1 MNNIEI
7 KQLSKS
13 FGEKNVLDRLDLTL
27 PLHEISCIMGESGC
41 GKSTLAKILM
51 GIYEADSGTVVG
63 LPAKIAAVFQE
74 DRLCEDFSA
83 LTNAKMAAS
92 RGVTRQQIEADFAA
106 LGLDGAQK
114 TPARELSGGMRRRV
128 ALIRAMRSD
137 AELIILDEPFAGL
150 DEQTHASAAEY
161 VRNVRGNRTVVVV
174 THDKNDVELLGAV
187 KTARLGDVES

>member
-1 MNNIEI
+1 MKNIEI
-7 KQLSKS
+7 SKLSKS
-13 FGEKNVLDRLDLTL
+13 FGDNKVLQGLDLSL
-27 PLHEISCIMGESGC
+27 PHGEISCIMGESGC

-51 GIYEADSGTVVG
+51 GIYEADGGEIRG

-83 LTNAKMAAS
+83 FTNAKMTAA
-92 RGVTRQQIEADFAA
+92 RGVTRQQIESDFAV

-161 VRNVRGNRTVVVV
+161 VRAARGNRTVIVV
-174 THDKNDVELLGAV
+174 THDKNDARLLDAV
-187 KTARLGDVES
+187 KTVRLGDVK

>member
-1 MNNIEI
+1 MKNIEI
-7 KQLSKS
+7 SGLEKS
-13 FGEKNVLDRLDLTL
+13 FGDKKVLDGLDLTL
-27 PLHEISCIMGESGC
+27 PLCEISCIMGESGC

-51 GIYEADSGTVVG
+51 GIYEADGGTVVG
-63 LPAKIAAVFQE
+63 LPTKIAAVFQE

-83 LTNAKMAAS
+83 LTNAKMAA

-150 DEQTHASAAEY
+150 DEQTHAAAAEY
-161 VRNVRGNRTVVVV
+161 VKNTRGGRTVIVV
-174 THDKNDVELLGAV
+174 THDAGDAELLGAAQTV
-187 KTARLGDVES
+187 KLSKE

>member
-1 MNNIEI
+1 MKNIEI
-7 KQLSKS
+7 SGLTKS
-13 FGEKNVLDRLDLTL
+13 FGDKKVLDDLNLTL
-27 PLHEISCIMGESGC
+27 PLCEISCIMGESGC

-51 GIYEADSGTVVG
+51 GIYKADGGEICG
-63 LPAKIAAVFQE
+63 LPTRIAAVFQE

-83 LTNAKMAAS
+83 LTNAKMAVA
-92 RGVTRQQIEADFAA
+92 RGVTRQQIEEDFAA

-161 VRNVRGNRTVVVV
+161 VKGARGGRTVIVV
-174 THDKNDVELLGAV
+174 THDAGDAELLGAV
-187 KTARLGDVES
+187 QTVRLNASSY

>member
-1 MNNIEI
+1 MKNIEI
-7 KQLSKS
+7 SGLTKS
-13 FGEKNVLDRLDLTL
+13 FGDKKVLDDLNLTL
-27 PLHEISCIMGESGC
+27 PLCEISCIMGESGC

-51 GIYEADSGTVVG
+51 GIYKADGG
-63 LPAKIAAVFQE
+63 AICAVFQE

-83 LTNAKMAAS
+83 LTNAKMAVA
-92 RGVTRQQIEADFAA
+92 RGVTRQQIEEDFAA

-161 VRNVRGNRTVVVV
+161 VKGARGGRTVIVV
-174 THDKNDVELLGAV
+174 THDAGDAELLGAV
-187 KTARLGDVES
+187 QTVRLNASSY